1 MTPTQPIGP
10 VQGTNPPEPARPVHS
25 EQPRSQEAPPEQT
38 APLQEAPV
46 RSGQAIAPAELQAA
60 TERLNDYAKSS
71 SRVRFEVGEGDLM
84 VQVVDSSTDEVI
96 RSIPAEKVL
105 EIRDHFRELT
115 GLLLDDRA

>member
-10 VQGTNPPEPARPVHS
+10 VQGMPPAEPARPAHS
-25 EQPRSQEAPPEQT
+25 ETPRSQEAPPEHS
-38 APLQEAPV
+38 APLQDAAV
-46 RSGQAIAPAELQAA
+46 RSGQAVDPAELQAA
-60 TERLNDYAKSS
+60 TDRLNDYAQKS
-71 SRVRFEVGEGDLM
+71 SRVHFKVGEGDLM
-84 VQVVDSSTDEVI
+84 VQVVDSTTDEVI